1 MVEQVCAGELHED
14 DVGSA
19 ADRQDQHLQQAH
31 HHLVEKL
38 HLLESCF
45 AGSYYEVVK
54 TKGL

>member
-1 MVEQVCAGELHED
+1 MIEQVGAGELHED
-14 DVGSA
+14 DVGGA